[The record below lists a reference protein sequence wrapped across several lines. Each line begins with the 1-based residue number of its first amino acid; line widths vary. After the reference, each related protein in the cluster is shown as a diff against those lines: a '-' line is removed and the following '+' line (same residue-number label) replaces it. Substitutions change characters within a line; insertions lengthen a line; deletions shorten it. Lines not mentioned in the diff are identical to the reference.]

1 MSVQVLRARPRTA
14 PSSTEGDASTP
25 KLRAAAYA
33 RVSSSSEEQESSYE
47 AQCTHYTNM
56 INEDPN
62 LTPAGLYT
70 DEGISGTSLK
80 NRDGFNRMIADCEA
94 GKIDVVYTKSISRFA
109 RNTVD
114 CLNAIRKLKAL
125 GVEIVFEKEGIR
137 TLDAKGEVLVTI
149 MASLAQQE
157 SGSLS
162 QNVTI
167 GLRYRMAEGHGNLN
181 YNRFLGYTKK
191 DEKLVV
197 VPEEA
202 EIVRRIF
209 REYLEGFSTK
219 AIVRHLNEDG
229 IKTPTGKDAWH
240 PSTITSMLGN
250 EKFAGDLLLQKYY
263 TEDFLTHKTVK
274 NDGKYPQY
282 YVEDDHA
289 PVVPKV
295 VFFQVQGEIMR
306 RSAAKDTP
314 DRARFGSPVA
324 LAGRLVCGRCG
335 RTLKHYIRPDPT
347 LNDWRCRERAQVLS
361 SNNGSRGGTC
371 GCRIALEQEVKESI
385 VDAFNRL
392 PSMRSDIQLELTRL
406 RDGELRRIDALI
418 EASQEAEARMEEQL
432 TAIEEAGGD
441 TGVLQ
446 RQMAEEHT
454 KRDALILERAGYAD
468 RELHLRLLM
477 ELVEILDES
486 AEQTN
491 SSIDS
496 VQCASGAFERAGGVV
511 TGAEA
516 GGRILVKRVDKEPGA
531 CYDAEEFFRLT
542 RPRYPESVV
551 SDGRV
556 VGYDNEMVIRYL
568 DRVIVND
575 LDYEVR
581 LKGGITVTV

>member
-1 MSVQVLRARPRTA
+1 MSVQVLRAHPRTVT
-14 PSSTEGDASTP
+14 PSDGETTEVP
-25 KLRAAAYA
+25 KLRACAYA
-33 RVSSSSEEQESSYE
+33 RISTDSDQQESSYE

-56 INEDPN
+56 INEDPT
-62 LTPAGLYT
+62 LSYAGLYS

-80 NRDGFNRMIADCEA
+80 NREGFKRMIADCEA

-125 GVEIVFEKEGIR
+125 GIAVIFEKESIN
-137 TLDAKGEVLVTI
+137 TLDSKGEVLITI
-149 MASLAQQE
+149 MASLSQAE
-157 SGSLS
+157 SSSLS
-162 QNVTI
+162 QNVAI
-167 GLRYRMAEGHGNLN
+167 GIRYRMAEGHGTLN
-181 YNRFLGYTKK
+181 YNRFLGYTKSQ
-191 DEKLVV
+191 DGKLVV

-202 EIVRRIF
+202 EVVRRIF

-219 AIVRHLNEDG
+219 AIVRHLNEDH
-229 IKTPTGKDAWH
+229 IRTPTGKDAWH
-240 PSTITSMLGN
+240 PSTITSMLEN
-250 EKFAGDLLLQKYY
+250 EKFCGDLLLQKYY

-274 NDGKYPQY
+274 NDGKFPQY
-282 YVEDDHA
+282 YVEDDH
-289 PVVPKV
+289 PPIVPKAI
-295 VFFQVQGEIMR
+295 FFQVQGEVMR
-306 RSAAKDTP
+306 RSSLKDTP

-361 SNNGSRGGTC
+361 SNNGSRGGAC

-385 VDAFNRL
+385 VDAFNHL
-392 PSMRSDIQLELTRL
+392 PSMRGDIMVELTRL

-446 RQMAEEHT
+446 RQMVEEQA

-477 ELVEILDES
+477 ELIEILEES
-486 AEQTN
+486 AAP
-491 SSIDS
+491 SSSLSDN
-496 VQCASGAFERAGGVV
+496 VQMGGSPVI
-511 TGAEA
+511 GGI
-516 GGRILVKRVDKEPGA
+516 GGRILVKRVDKEHGA
-531 CYDAEEFFRLT
+531 CYDVEEFFRLT
-542 RPRYPESVV
+542 RPQYPESVV
-551 SDGRV
+551 SEGQV
-556 VGYDNEMVIRYL
+556 IGYDNEMVIRYL
-568 DRVIVND
+568 DKVIVND
-575 LDYEVR
+575 QDYEVR
-581 LKGGITVTV
+581 FKGGVSMTV

>member
-1 MSVQVLRARPRTA
+1 MSVQVLRAHPRTA
-14 PSSTEGDASTP
+14 PSADGETVETP
-25 KLRAAAYA
+25 KLRACAYA
-33 RVSSSSEEQESSYE
+33 RVSSSSDQQESSYE
-47 AQCTHYTNM
+47 SQCTYFTNM
-56 INEDPN
+56 FNEDPTLSFVN
-62 LTPAGLYT
+62 LYA

-80 NRDGFNRMIADCEA
+80 NREGFNRMIADCEA

-125 GVEIVFEKEGIR
+125 GIPIIFQKENIN
-137 TLDAKGEVLVTI
+137 TMDAKGEVLVTI

-162 QNVTI
+162 QNVAM

-191 DEKLVV
+191 DGKLVV

-202 EIVRRIF
+202 EVVRRIF

-219 AIVRHLNEDG
+219 AIVRHLNEDH
-229 IKTPTGKDAWH
+229 IRTPTGKDAWH
-240 PSTITSMLGN
+240 PSTITSMLEN
-250 EKFAGDLLLQKYY
+250 EKFCGDLLLQKYY

-282 YVEDDHA
+282 YVEDDHP
-289 PVVPKV
+289 PVVPKAI
-295 VFFQVQGEIMR
+295 FFQVQGEVMR
-306 RSAAKDTP
+306 RSSLKDTP

-324 LAGRLVCGRCG
+324 LAGRLICGRCG
-335 RTLKHYIRPDPT
+335 RTLKHYIRPDPS
-347 LNDWRCRERAQVLS
+347 LSDWRCRERAQVLS

-392 PSMRSDIQLELTRL
+392 PGMKGDIMMELTRL

-418 EASQEAEARMEEQL
+418 EASQEAERKMEEQL
-432 TAIEEAGGD
+432 TALEEVGGD
-441 TGVLQ
+441 TAFLQ

-454 KRDALILERAGYAD
+454 KRDALILERAGHAD

-477 ELVEILDES
+477 ELVEILEES
-486 AEQTN
+486 AAP
-491 SSIDS
+491 SSSLSDN
-496 VQCASGAFERAGGVV
+496 VQMGGSPVI
-511 TGAEA
+511 GGI
-516 GGRILVKRVDKEPGA
+516 GGRVVVKRVDKEPGT
-531 CYDAEEFFRLT
+531 CYDIEDFCRLT
-542 RPRYPESVV
+542 RPRYPDTVI

-556 VGYDNEMVIRYL
+556 IGYDNEMVIRYL

-575 LDYEVR
+575 LDYKVR
-581 LKGGITVTV
+581 FKGGVSVVV

>member
-1 MSVQVLRARPRTA
+1 MSVQVLRAHPRTV
-14 PSSTEGDASTP
+14 PSSTEGDAASTP
-25 KLRAAAYA
+25 KLRAASYC
-33 RVSSSSEEQESSYE
+33 RVSTDSSDQESSYE

-62 LTPAGLYT
+62 LTPAGLYA

-80 NRDGFNRMIADCEA
+80 NREGFKRMIADCEA
-94 GKIDVVYTKSISRFA
+94 GKIDVIYTKSISRFA

-125 GVEIVFEKEGIR
+125 GVEVVFEKEGIR
-137 TLDAKGEVLVTI
+137 TLDSKGEVLVTI
-149 MASLAQQE
+149 MASLAQAE
-157 SGSLS
+157 VSSLS
-162 QNVTI
+162 LNTSMGI
-167 GLRYRMAEGHGNLN
+167 RYRMAEGHGTLN
-181 YNRFLGYTKK
+181 YNRFLGYTKSQ
-191 DEKLVV
+191 DGKLVV

-202 EIVRRIF
+202 EVVRRIF

-219 AIVRHLNEDG
+219 AIVRHLNEDH
-229 IKTPTGKDAWH
+229 IRTPTGKDAWH
-240 PSTITSMLGN
+240 PSTITSMLEN
-250 EKFAGDLLLQKYY
+250 EKFCGDLLLQKYY

-274 NDGKYPQY
+274 NDGKFPQY
-282 YVEDDHA
+282 YVEDDHP
-289 PVVPKV
+289 PVVPKAI
-295 VFFQVQGEIMR
+295 FFQVQGEVMR
-306 RSAAKDTP
+306 RSSLKDTP

-392 PSMRSDIQLELTRL
+392 PSIRGDIMVELTRL

-418 EASQEAEARMEEQL
+418 TASQESEARMEEQL
-432 TAIEEAGGD
+432 GALEETGGD

-486 AEQTN
+486 AEQIQPLNKHNVT
-491 SSIDS
+491 
-496 VQCASGAFERAGGVV
+496 FEHAGGVV
-511 TGAEA
+511 TGGEA
-516 GGRILVKRVDKEPGA
+516 GARIVVKRVDKEPGA
-531 CYDAEEFFRLT
+531 CYDADEFFRLT
-542 RPRYPESVV
+542 RPRYPEGVIEEGMV
-551 SDGRV
+551 R
-556 VGYDNEMVIRYL
+556 GYDNEMVIRYL

>member
-1 MSVQVLRARPRTA
+1 MSVQVLRARPRTTL
-14 PSSTEGDASTP
+14 PSDGETVETP

-33 RVSSSSEEQESSYE
+33 RVSTDSEDQESSYE
-47 AQCTHYTNM
+47 AQCTHYTSM
-56 INEDPN
+56 INDDP
-62 LTPAGLYT
+62 TFSFAGLYT

-125 GVEIVFEKEGIR
+125 GVEVVFEKEGIR

-162 QNVTI
+162 QNVTM
-167 GLRYRMAEGHGNLN
+167 GLRYRMAEGHGTLN
-181 YNRFLGYTKK
+181 YNRFLGYTKSQ
-191 DEKLVV
+191 DGKLVV

-202 EIVRRIF
+202 EVVRRIF

-219 AIVRHLNEDG
+219 AIVRHLNEDH
-229 IKTPTGKDAWH
+229 IRTPTGKDAWH
-240 PSTITSMLGN
+240 PSTITSMLEN
-250 EKFAGDLLLQKYY
+250 EKFCGDLLLQKYY

-274 NDGKYPQY
+274 NDGKFPQY
-282 YVEDDHA
+282 YVEDDHP
-289 PVVPKV
+289 PVVPKAI
-295 VFFQVQGEIMR
+295 FFQVQGEVMR
-306 RSAAKDTP
+306 RSSLKDTP

-347 LNDWRCRERAQVLS
+347 LNDWRCRDRGQVLS
-361 SNNGSRGGTC
+361 SNTGSRGGAC
-371 GCRIALEQEVKESI
+371 GCRIALEGEVKQSI

-392 PSMRSDIQLELTRL
+392 PGMRSDIQLELTRL

-446 RQMAEEHT
+446 RQMVEEHA

-477 ELVEILDES
+477 ELIEILDES
-486 AEQTN
+486 AEQIQPLNEHNVT
-491 SSIDS
+491 
-496 VQCASGAFERAGGVV
+496 FEHAGGVV
-511 TGAEA
+511 TGGEA
-516 GGRILVKRVDKEPGA
+516 GARIVVKRVDREPGS

-542 RPRYPESVV
+542 RPRYPEGVIEEGMV
-551 SDGRV
+551 R
-556 VGYDNEMVIRYL
+556 GYDNEMVIRYL

>member
-1 MSVQVLRARPRTA
+1 MSVQVLRAHPRTVT
-14 PSSTEGDASTP
+14 PSDGETTEVP
-25 KLRAAAYA
+25 KLRACAYA
-33 RVSSSSEEQESSYE
+33 RISTDSDQQESSYE

-56 INEDPN
+56 INEDPT
-62 LTPAGLYT
+62 LSYAGLYS

-80 NRDGFNRMIADCEA
+80 NREGFKRMIADCEA

-125 GVEIVFEKEGIR
+125 GIAVIFEKESIN
-137 TLDAKGEVLVTI
+137 TLDSKGEVLITI
-149 MASLAQQE
+149 MASLSQAE
-157 SGSLS
+157 SSSLS
-162 QNVTI
+162 QNVAL
-167 GLRYRMAEGHGNLN
+167 GVRYRMAEGHGTLN
-181 YNRFLGYTKK
+181 YNRFLGYTKSQ
-191 DEKLVV
+191 DGKLVV

-202 EIVRRIF
+202 EVVRRIF

-219 AIVRHLNEDG
+219 AIVRHLNEDH
-229 IKTPTGKDAWH
+229 IRTPTGKDAWH
-240 PSTITSMLGN
+240 PSTITSMLEN
-250 EKFAGDLLLQKYY
+250 EKFCGDLLLQKYY

-274 NDGKYPQY
+274 NDGKFPQY
-282 YVEDDHA
+282 YVEDDH
-289 PVVPKV
+289 PPIVPKAI
-295 VFFQVQGEIMR
+295 FFQVQGEVMR
-306 RSAAKDTP
+306 RSSLKDTP

-361 SNNGSRGGTC
+361 SNNGSRGGAC

-385 VDAFNRL
+385 VDAFNHL
-392 PSMRSDIQLELTRL
+392 PSMRGDIMVELTRL

-441 TGVLQ
+441 TGLLE
-446 RQMAEEHT
+446 RQMAEEHNR
-454 KRDALILERAGYAD
+454 RDGLILERAGYAD

-477 ELVEILDES
+477 ELIEILEES
-486 AEQTN
+486 AEQIQPLNEHNVT
-491 SSIDS
+491 
-496 VQCASGAFERAGGVV
+496 FEHAGGVV
-511 TGAEA
+511 TGGEA
-516 GGRILVKRVDKEPGA
+516 GARIVVKRVDREPGS

-542 RPRYPESVV
+542 RPRYPDTVI

-556 VGYDNEMVIRYL
+556 IGYDNEMVIRYL

-581 LKGGITVTV
+581 FKGGVSVVV

>member
-1 MSVQVLRARPRTA
+1 MSVQVLRAHPRTV
-14 PSSTEGDASTP
+14 PSSTEGDAASTP
-25 KLRAAAYA
+25 KLRAASYC
-33 RVSSSSEEQESSYE
+33 RVSTDSSDQESSYE

-62 LTPAGLYT
+62 LTPAGLYA

-80 NRDGFNRMIADCEA
+80 NREGFKRMIADCEA
-94 GKIDVVYTKSISRFA
+94 GKIDVIYTKSISRFA

-125 GVEIVFEKEGIR
+125 GVEVVFEKEGIR
-137 TLDAKGEVLVTI
+137 TLDSKGEVLVTI
-149 MASLAQQE
+149 MASLAQAE
-157 SGSLS
+157 VSSLS
-162 QNVTI
+162 LNTSMGI
-167 GLRYRMAEGHGNLN
+167 RYRMAEGHGTLN
-181 YNRFLGYTKK
+181 YNRFLGYTKSQ
-191 DEKLVV
+191 DGKLVV

-202 EIVRRIF
+202 EVVRRIF

-219 AIVRHLNEDG
+219 AIVRHLNEDH
-229 IKTPTGKDAWH
+229 IRTPTGKDAWH
-240 PSTITSMLGN
+240 PSTITSMLEN
-250 EKFAGDLLLQKYY
+250 EKFCGDLLLQKYY

-274 NDGKYPQY
+274 NDGKFPQY
-282 YVEDDHA
+282 YVEDDHP
-289 PVVPKV
+289 PVVPKAI
-295 VFFQVQGEIMR
+295 FFQVQGEVMR
-306 RSAAKDTP
+306 RSSLKDTP

-324 LAGRLVCGRCG
+324 FAGRLVCGRCG

-392 PSMRSDIQLELTRL
+392 PSIRGDIMVELTRL

-418 EASQEAEARMEEQL
+418 TASQESEARMEEQL
-432 TAIEEAGGD
+432 GALEETGGD

-486 AEQTN
+486 AEQIQPLNKHNVT
-491 SSIDS
+491 
-496 VQCASGAFERAGGVV
+496 FEHAGGVV
-511 TGAEA
+511 TGGEA
-516 GGRILVKRVDKEPGA
+516 GARIVVKRVDKEPGA
-531 CYDAEEFFRLT
+531 CYDADEFFRLT
-542 RPRYPESVV
+542 RPRYPEGVIEEGMV
-551 SDGRV
+551 R
-556 VGYDNEMVIRYL
+556 GYDNEMVIRYL

>member
-1 MSVQVLRARPRTA
+1 
-14 PSSTEGDASTP
+14 
-25 KLRAAAYA
+25 
-33 RVSSSSEEQESSYE
+33 
-47 AQCTHYTNM
+47 M
-56 INEDPN
+56 INEDPT
-62 LTPAGLYT
+62 LSYAGLYS

-80 NRDGFNRMIADCEA
+80 NREGFKRMIADCEA

-125 GVEIVFEKEGIR
+125 GIAVIFEKESIN
-137 TLDAKGEVLVTI
+137 TLDSKGEVLITI
-149 MASLAQQE
+149 MASLSQAE
-157 SGSLS
+157 SSSLS
-162 QNVTI
+162 QNVAI
-167 GLRYRMAEGHGNLN
+167 GIRYRMAEGHGTLN
-181 YNRFLGYTKK
+181 YNRFLGYTKSQ
-191 DEKLVV
+191 DGKLVV

-202 EIVRRIF
+202 EVVRRIF

-219 AIVRHLNEDG
+219 AIVRHLNEDH
-229 IKTPTGKDAWH
+229 IRTPTGKDAWH
-240 PSTITSMLGN
+240 PSTITSMLEN
-250 EKFAGDLLLQKYY
+250 EKFCGDLLLQKYY

-274 NDGKYPQY
+274 NDGKFPQY
-282 YVEDDHA
+282 YVEDDHP
-289 PVVPKV
+289 PVVPKAI
-295 VFFQVQGEIMR
+295 FFQVQGEVMR
-306 RSAAKDTP
+306 RSSLKDTP

-361 SNNGSRGGTC
+361 SNNGSRGGAC

-392 PSMRSDIQLELTRL
+392 PGMRSDIQLELTRL

-477 ELVEILDES
+477 ELIEILEES
-486 AEQTN
+486 AAP
-491 SSIDS
+491 SSSLSDN
-496 VQCASGAFERAGGVV
+496 VQMGGSPVIV
-511 TGAEA
+511 GGDTP
-516 GGRILVKRVDKEPGA
+516 GRIVVKKVDKEPGA
-531 CYDAEEFFRLT
+531 CYDADEFFRLT
-542 RPRYPESVV
+542 RPRYPDTVIGEGQVL
-551 SDGRV
+551 
-556 VGYDNEMVIRYL
+556 GYDNEMVIRYL
-568 DRVIVND
+568 DKVVVND
-575 LDYEVR
+575 DTYEVR
-581 LKGGITVTV
+581 FKGGVSVTV

>member
-1 MSVQVLRARPRTA
+1 MSVQVLRARPRTTL
-14 PSSTEGDASTP
+14 PSDGETVETP

-33 RVSSSSEEQESSYE
+33 RVSTDSEDQESSYE

-56 INEDPN
+56 INDDST
-62 LTPAGLYT
+62 LSFAGLYA

-80 NRDGFNRMIADCEA
+80 NRDGFNRMIADCEE

-125 GVEIVFEKEGIR
+125 GVEVVFEKEGIR

-162 QNVTI
+162 QNVTM
-167 GLRYRMAEGHGNLN
+167 GLRYRMAEGHGTLN
-181 YNRFLGYTKK
+181 YNRFLGYTKSQ
-191 DEKLVV
+191 DGKLVV

-202 EIVRRIF
+202 EVVRRIF

-219 AIVRHLNEDG
+219 AIVRHLNEDH
-229 IKTPTGKDAWH
+229 IRTPTGKDAWH
-240 PSTITSMLGN
+240 PSTITSMLEN
-250 EKFAGDLLLQKYY
+250 EKFCGDLLLQKYY

-274 NDGKYPQY
+274 NDGKFPQY
-282 YVEDDHA
+282 YVEDDHP
-289 PVVPKV
+289 PVVPKAI
-295 VFFQVQGEIMR
+295 FFQVQGEVMR
-306 RSAAKDTP
+306 RSSLKDTP

-371 GCRIALEQEVKESI
+371 GCRIALEGEVKQSI

-392 PSMRSDIQLELTRL
+392 PGMRSDIQLELTRL

-418 EASQEAEARMEEQL
+418 EASQESEQRMEEQL
-432 TAIEEAGGD
+432 TALEEAGGD
-441 TGVLQ
+441 TGVLE
-446 RQMAEEHT
+446 RQMVEEHA

-477 ELVEILDES
+477 ELIEILEES
-486 AEQTN
+486 AEQIQPLNEHNVT
-491 SSIDS
+491 
-496 VQCASGAFERAGGVV
+496 FEHAGGVV
-511 TGAEA
+511 TGGEA
-516 GGRILVKRVDKEPGA
+516 GARIVVKRVDREPGS

-542 RPRYPESVV
+542 RPRYPEGVV

-575 LDYEVR
+575 QDYEVR
-581 LKGGITVTV
+581 FKGGITVTV

>member
-1 MSVQVLRARPRTA
+1 MSVQVLRARPRTTL
-14 PSSTEGDASTP
+14 PSDGETVETP

-33 RVSSSSEEQESSYE
+33 RVSTDSEDQESSYE
-47 AQCTHYTNM
+47 AQCTHYTSM
-56 INEDPN
+56 INDDP
-62 LTPAGLYT
+62 TFSFAGLYA

-125 GVEIVFEKEGIR
+125 GVEVVFEKEGIR

-162 QNVTI
+162 QNVTM
-167 GLRYRMAEGHGNLN
+167 GLRYRMAEGHGTLN
-181 YNRFLGYTKK
+181 YNRFLGYTKSQ
-191 DEKLVV
+191 DGKLVV

-202 EIVRRIF
+202 EVVRRIF

-219 AIVRHLNEDG
+219 AIVRHLNEDH
-229 IKTPTGKDAWH
+229 IRTPTGKDAWH

-274 NDGKYPQY
+274 NDGKFPQY
-282 YVEDDHA
+282 YVEDDHP
-289 PVVPKV
+289 PVVPKAI
-295 VFFQVQGEIMR
+295 FFQVQGEVMR
-306 RSAAKDTP
+306 RSSLKDTP
-314 DRARFGSPVA
+314 DRARFGSPMA

-347 LNDWRCRERAQVLS
+347 LNDWRCRDRGQVLS
-361 SNNGSRGGTC
+361 SNTGSRGGMC
-371 GCRIALEQEVKESI
+371 GCRIALEGEVKQSI

-392 PSMRSDIQLELTRL
+392 PGMRSEIMMELTRL

-446 RQMAEEHT
+446 RQMVEEHA

-477 ELVEILDES
+477 ELVEILEES
-486 AEQTN
+486 AAP
-491 SSIDS
+491 SSSLSDN
-496 VQCASGAFERAGGVV
+496 VQMGGSPVI
-511 TGAEA
+511 GGI
-516 GGRILVKRVDKEPGA
+516 GGRVVVKRVDKEPGA
-531 CYDAEEFFRLT
+531 CYEAEEFFRLT
-542 RPRYPESVV
+542 RPRYPEGVIEEGMV
-551 SDGRV
+551 R
-556 VGYDNEMVIRYL
+556 GYDNEMVIRYL
-568 DRVIVND
+568 DRVVVND

>member
-94 GKIDVVYTKSISRFA
+94 GKIDVIYTKSISRFA

-125 GVEIVFEKEGIR
+125 GIAVIFQRENLN
-137 TLDAKGEVLVTI
+137 TLDTQGEVLITI
-149 MASLAQQE
+149 LSSLAQSE
-157 SGSLS
+157 SQSISDAVSLG
-162 QNVTI
+162 V
-167 GLRYRMAEGHGNLN
+167 RYRMAEGHGNLN

-191 DEKLVV
+191 DGRLVV

-202 EIVRRIF
+202 AVVRLIF
-209 REYLEGFSTK
+209 REYLEGFGTK
-219 AIVRHLNEDG
+219 TIARHLNEDG

-240 PSTITSMLGN
+240 PSTITSMLEN
-250 EKFAGDLLLQKYY
+250 EKFCGDLLLQKYY

-274 NDGKYPQY
+274 NDGKFPQY
-282 YVEDDHA
+282 YVEDDHP
-289 PVVPKV
+289 PVVPKAI
-295 VFFQVQGEIMR
+295 FFQVQGEVMR
-306 RSAAKDTP
+306 RSSLKDTP

-347 LNDWRCRERAQVLS
+347 LNDWRCRDRGQVLS
-361 SNNGSRGGTC
+361 SNTGSRGGMC
-371 GCRIALEQEVKESI
+371 GCRIALEGEIKQSI

-392 PSMRSDIQLELTRL
+392 PGMRSEIELELTRL
-406 RDGELRRIDALI
+406 REGELRRIDALI
-418 EASQEAEARMEEQL
+418 EASQEAEKRMEEQL

-441 TGVLQ
+441 TTLLQ
-446 RQMAEEHT
+446 RQMGEEHAR
-454 KRDALILERAGYAD
+454 RDGLILERAGHAD

-477 ELVEILDES
+477 ELIEIMEES
-486 AEQTN
+486 ATPPSASLSDN
-491 SSIDS
+491 
-496 VQCASGAFERAGGVV
+496 VQMGGSPVIV
-511 TGAEA
+511 GGDTP
-516 GGRILVKRVDKEPGA
+516 GRIVVKKVDKEPGA
-531 CYDAEEFFRLT
+531 CYDADEFFRLT
-542 RPRYPESVV
+542 RPRYPDTVIGEGQVL
-551 SDGRV
+551 
-556 VGYDNEMVIRYL
+556 GYDNEMVIRYL
-568 DRVIVND
+568 DKVVVND
-575 LDYEVR
+575 DTYEVR
-581 LKGGITVTV
+581 FKGGVSVTV